1 MSLTDE
7 AAQGLETPGIEY
19 RYIVH
24 VRALEAFGNRM
35 RREGT
40 IIPEGPA
47 HVSFSTNKRLDMKE
61 LREDGLIWSYS
72 IIRVTRAED
81 ILEEG

>member
-1 MSLTDE
+1 MNLTE
-7 AAQGLETPGIEY
+7 GAVRELETPDIEY

-24 VRALEAFGNRM
+24 VKAIEAFGNRM